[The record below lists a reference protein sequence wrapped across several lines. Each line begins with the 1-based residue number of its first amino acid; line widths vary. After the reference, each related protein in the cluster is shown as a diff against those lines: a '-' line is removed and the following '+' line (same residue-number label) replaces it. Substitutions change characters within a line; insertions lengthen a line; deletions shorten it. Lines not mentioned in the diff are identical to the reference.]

1 MIDNFDKEQDIFK
14 VSNLDYIGELI
25 LNSSYKENNLLV
37 SNCDEDHLMSIL
49 ENILSNLMF
58 SKKQLLIISNNYID
72 KIKNINLINDLGTKV
87 IDLLEENIEYSLKE
101 QILNLPESTGKTA
114 INKVE
119 ILSRSID
126 RKINDLLNII
136 RFFSIEKENSL
147 SMVER
152 YTITNKKLS
161 EHDPIFKYYKIYRIK
176 KPLENYSYNEI
187 TDSVNRILNSDA
199 IKKYIKYRR
208 FIDNNIFKTLNNSTN
223 YNKLNLAIC
232 KIDELIKDSVFKVP
246 FIYSQYTED
255 FIETFLVNPAMNDMD
270 ISNLVNIVNLKYNC
284 NLLSHK
290 KQRGILSIFN
300 KKRNNTIY
308 EKNLNEFLN
317 IKEEITKEYMDNFRN
332 LKLYIENIKFL
343 KDILNNETYEELLS
357 NLVHGNDIKEQLIL
371 YRKIMNISYNMK
383 DTISYIN
390 TIRKID
396 RDILDYCYANIK
408 DKKELN
414 DIISSIP
421 KLKLYLEIEDNE
433 GKNLDILDKYK
444 DFDKLIHDI
453 EEDLITKNNLILNS
467 INCIWN
473 NILWEKLHVSINS
486 IEKIDFTNKALYK
499 NLFPCV
505 ITNLD
510 NLNLFEENIDTLDF
524 DKIIILDDLSSSY
537 INNLISLHKFDNNLI
552 ILSKNKIIGL
562 NSLGFN
568 NFDIVETKKL
578 LVNREYINNPIIN
591 YIYRYLEHLG
601 YIVEYNVSMDIFRI
615 PLVVKDRKLNILLL
629 IEIDGEIIG
638 ENLSCSLK
646 DIYLNGYLTSKNI
659 KLYRIWSRD
668 WWLDKSKELTN
679 LVSYLDKIV
688 AIH

>member
-1 MIDNFDKEQDIFK
+1 MVGNFAEEQDIFK

-25 LNSSYKENNLLV
+25 LNCSYTENNLLV
-37 SNCDEDHLMSIL
+37 NDCDEDYLMSIL

-58 SKKQLLIISNNYID
+58 NKKQVLIISNNYID
-72 KIKNINLINDLGTKV
+72 KIKKIDLINNLGTEV
-87 IDLLEENIEYSLKE
+87 IDLVEENIKHSLKE
-101 QILNLPESTGKTA
+101 EILNLPESTGKTA

-119 ILSRSID
+119 LLSRSID
-126 RKINDLLNII
+126 RKINDLLSII

-147 SMVER
+147 SMVEK
-152 YTITNKKLS
+152 YSITNKKLDKY
-161 EHDPIFKYYKIYRIK
+161 DPIFKYYKIYRIK

-187 TDSVNRILNSDA
+187 SDSANRILNSDVVR
-199 IKKYIKYRR
+199 KYIKYRR
-208 FIDNNIFKTLNNSTN
+208 FIDNNIFKTLNNSTD
-223 YNKLNLAIC
+223 YNKLSLAIY
-232 KIDELIKDSVFKVP
+232 KIDELIKDNVFKVP

-255 FIETFLVNPAMNDMD
+255 FIETFLGNPSMNDMD
-270 ISNLVNIVNLKYNC
+270 ISNLVNIVNFKYNC

-317 IKEEITKEYMDNFRN
+317 IKEEITKEYSDNFKI
-332 LKLYIENIKFL
+332 LKLYIENINFL
-343 KDILNNETYEELLS
+343 KDILNNETYEEILS
-357 NLVHGNDIKEQLIL
+357 KLIQGDNIESQLIL
-371 YRKIMNISYNMK
+371 YRKIINISYNIK
-383 DTISYIN
+383 NTISYIN

-396 RDILDYCYANIK
+396 RDILDYCYANIE

-414 DIISSIP
+414 DIILSIP
-421 KLKLYLEIEDNE
+421 KLKLYLEIEDE
-433 GKNLDILDKYK
+433 ETTNLDILDKYK

-467 INCIWN
+467 INCVWN
-473 NILWEKLHVSINS
+473 NILREKLHVSINT
-486 IEKIDFTNKALYK
+486 IEKIDFTNKELYK

-510 NLNLFEENIDTLDF
+510 NLNLFKEDINTLGF
-524 DKIIILDDLSSSY
+524 DKIILLDDLTNSY
-537 INNLISLHKFDNNLI
+537 VNNLIDLHKFDNNLI
-552 ILSKNKIIGL
+552 ILSKSKIIGL

-568 NFDIVETKKL
+568 NFDIVETKKS
-578 LVNREYINNPIIN
+578 LVNRDYRNNPIVN
-591 YIYRYLEHLG
+591 YIYKYLERLG
-601 YIVEYNVSMDIFRI
+601 YLVEYNVSIDIFRI
-615 PLVVKDRKLNILLL
+615 PLVVKDRKLNILVL

-638 ENLSCSLK
+638 GSSSCSLK
-646 DIYLNGYLTSKNI
+646 DIYLNGYLRSKNI